1 MLKSLCVSTNFCTAV
16 IKGGGLE
23 LEDNSFVGLHALLYR
38 APFFFISFLGTS
50 RKGKK
55 IERLL

>member
-38 APFFFISFLGTS
+38 APFSSFLFLAEAGKA
-50 RKGKK
+50 RK
-55 IERLL
+55 